1 MPLEQ
6 CLGQRVNARNRL
18 EASFQR
24 ASAASPKVPANVA
37 PAQSTAR
44 QTVDGRRP
52 MPIRSTVISAWRPP
66 AHCASHL
73 RSSPLPR
80 MPEAQATVKRTPT
93 QNRRTWRARW
103 RTAGIARRTQL
114 RTRRPQPRSP
124 MQSSLRL
131 GPRLPPRRSRPARH
145 DNTEYHADRAREE
158 RLPVRA

>member
-93 QNRRTWRARW
+93 QTVERGGHVGERQVSRDVHNYE
-103 RTAGIARRTQL
+103 
-114 RTRRPQPRSP
+114 TRRPQPRSP